1 MHHINLFV
9 CFYWSDSADWR
20 ERKTFFESLSFTVIN
35 ATEIVCVSPCKSV
48 TFEQKV
54 MSQHSLEYFSMCW
67 MCRRFTRVKSFSS
80 ETDLWQSFFFFFQL
94 RSVCLKP
101 LDTPG
106 AYTTEQHYGG
116 DESGG
121 GCHGSAACG
130 RDAAAIRPAGQSGA
144 VQKKRGPQKG
154 LRRG

>member
-54 MSQHSLEYFSMCW
+54 MSQHSPEYFSVCW
-67 MCRRFTRVKSFSS
+67 MCRRLRGLNHSAQRQTFD
-80 ETDLWQSFFFFFQL
+80 DLFFFLSAQECLLKAFGYTWCLYNRATLWRRRVGRRLPRQC
-94 RSVCLKP
+94 SVWQGCCSDQTSWTKWSS
-101 LDTPG
+101 
-106 AYTTEQHYGG
+106 TE
-116 DESGG
+116 EE
-121 GCHGSAACG
+121 
-130 RDAAAIRPAGQSGA
+130 RPA
-144 VQKKRGPQKG
+144 KRP
-154 LRRG
+154 L